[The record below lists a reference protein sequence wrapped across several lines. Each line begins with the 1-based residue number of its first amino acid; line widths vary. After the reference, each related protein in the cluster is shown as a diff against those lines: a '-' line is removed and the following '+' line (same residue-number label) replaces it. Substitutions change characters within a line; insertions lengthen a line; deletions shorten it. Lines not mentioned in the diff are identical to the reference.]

1 MQKLR
6 QDKPGSKRPSPR
18 KWFRPKPIKKMMVE
32 MERPFAWPAELK
44 KEDLE
49 KWDKKMFDEAAKDR
63 EENEELYRPDAREKP
78 TRERK
83 SMKEQARELLEGKE
97 SWRGERT
104 EEQWEDV
111 GEAVEVESEVEVA
124 KVDKDIGVS
133 NSGTMSRQ

>member
-1 MQKLR
+1 
-6 QDKPGSKRPSPR
+6 
-18 KWFRPKPIKKMMVE
+18 MVE